1 MKQTKRTKTN
11 NFFKNGKISFVM
23 DGAAGS
29 SGKSLIS
36 SYLVKHANNVDF
48 ILSAFT
54 PNASH
59 TVIDDDGKEFVFK
72 IFAGGSQYHEKLKA
86 VYITDNAA
94 IELKTLWKEID
105 YLGIP
110 KEKVRISPMCMIV
123 QQIDI
128 DYEAGLC
135 DLDGNYYS
143 KNELRDG
150 TVKTGSTCSGSGT
163 VLAKKVL
170 RNKTL
175 VKAKDVEELKE
186 FLYEMDE
193 IISRLETGDRGLM
206 EIAQGFPLS
215 VNHHMFAPHTTSRNV
230 TVTNAMN
237 DAMIPPRF
245 AGNVLINFRTYPIK
259 IHSNKYKCNKTG
271 KFLTWDE
278 VNKMKTDI
286 DYVVVESNSGDFY
299 PDQTEMS
306 WDQITKESGSEKKLM
321 ECTTLTKLPRRI
333 ASFSKQNLVEAIR
346 FNDTGGQIW
355 LCVNFVNYVVSGIYG
370 EREYFNLHID
380 FEKYEKLHNWIHENI
395 TRVIYADNSIDET
408 RVSLKYLGT
417 GEKIEDRI
425 EMP

>member
-1 MKQTKRTKTN
+1 
-11 NFFKNGKISFVM
+11 
-23 DGAAGS
+23 
-29 SGKSLIS
+29 
-36 SYLVKHANNVDF
+36 
-48 ILSAFT
+48 
-54 PNASH
+54 
-59 TVIDDDGKEFVFK
+59 
-72 IFAGGSQYHEKLKA
+72 
-86 VYITDNAA
+86 
-94 IELKTLWKEID
+94 
-105 YLGIP
+105 
-110 KEKVRISPMCMIV
+110 
-123 QQIDI
+123 
-128 DYEAGLC
+128 
-135 DLDGNYYS
+135 
-143 KNELRDG
+143 
-150 TVKTGSTCSGSGT
+150 
-163 VLAKKVL
+163 
-170 RNKTL
+170 
-175 VKAKDVEELKE
+175 
-186 FLYEMDE
+186 
-193 IISRLETGDRGLM
+193 
-206 EIAQGFPLS
+206 LS